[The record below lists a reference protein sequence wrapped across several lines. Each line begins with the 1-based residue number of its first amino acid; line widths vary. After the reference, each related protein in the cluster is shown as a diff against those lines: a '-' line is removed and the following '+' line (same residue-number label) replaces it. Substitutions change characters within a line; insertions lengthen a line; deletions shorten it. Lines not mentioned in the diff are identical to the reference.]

1 MERLLEGFA
10 ALSWREY
17 LFAAG
22 VAYIITYFYR
32 SFQRRKEKEKNSEK
46 TYVIQ
51 TLDKRAIDRCKE
63 LFPIDVLS
71 FKGKEFKR
79 GMQIRIT
86 TIQQNVIVGEFIGLN
101 RVNLVC
107 IKTGIVDAK
116 VWDMNKDIQSFQEND
131 FIKVDA
137 FVTTFNNELQ
147 LNVKRI
153 RRSREGEYD
162 PADFI
167 PSTDKNIDEMYT
179 QLLAYIKTIQ
189 SPYIKKLLEE
199 IFLRHPVISKDFKY
213 HSAAKIMHHSF
224 RGGLVEHTLSVTQI
238 CDFMAPRYEFVD
250 RDILVACA
258 MLHDVGKIMEL
269 SDFPENDYT
278 DEGQLLGHIFI
289 GAELIRDTAA
299 KIEGF
304 PQKLV
309 TLLMHCIL
317 SHHGELEYG
326 SPKVPETI
334 EAFILHCA
342 DNMDAKTKMFEE
354 MLAADNTQGSWAGYH
369 RMLARNIRKSD
380 YK

>member
-1 MERLLEGFA
+1 MKSRNG
-10 ALSWREY
+10 
-17 LFAAG
+17 
-22 VAYIITYFYR
+22 
-32 SFQRRKEKEKNSEK
+32 K
-46 TYVIQ
+46 TY
-51 TLDKRAIDRCKE
+51 
-63 LFPIDVLS
+63 LS
-71 FKGKEFKR
+71 LKL
-79 GMQIRIT
+79 QD
-86 TIQQNVIVGEFIGLN
+86 
-101 RVNLVC
+101 
-107 IKTGIVDAK
+107 KTGIVDAK

-213 HSAAKIMHHSF
+213 HSAAKTMHHSF

-278 DEGQLLGHIFI
+278 DEGHHRGLYFALRRQHGRKNEDVRGNACRRQHTRQLGRVSPY
-289 GAELIRDTAA
+289 AC
-299 KIEGF
+299 
-304 PQKLV
+304 QKY
-309 TLLMHCIL
+309 
-317 SHHGELEYG
+317 S
-326 SPKVPETI
+326 
-334 EAFILHCA
+334 
-342 DNMDAKTKMFEE
+342 
-354 MLAADNTQGSWAGYH
+354 
-369 RMLARNIRKSD
+369 
-380 YK
+380 